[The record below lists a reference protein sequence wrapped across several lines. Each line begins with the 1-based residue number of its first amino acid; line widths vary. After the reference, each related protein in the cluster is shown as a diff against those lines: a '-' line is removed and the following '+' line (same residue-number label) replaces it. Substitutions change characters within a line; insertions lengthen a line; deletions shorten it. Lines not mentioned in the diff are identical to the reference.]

1 MVNCYNYALVV
12 NPEIKPIFLR
22 NKEGTWQLQVSVLMY
37 SWECPEA
44 AFNSKELRL
53 EINIAATKSNATG
66 KHTCHDLIMNLWDA
80 NTGIQYAYANV
91 CITIKENKPL
101 IVGEKA
107 GVFNILTKILSNVSL
122 EENIALINTT
132 PLEKVFWAFAYDP
145 LPCEDFMEEVALRD
159 VTEEEAQLLL
169 SDLLNNVSLVMETSA
184 VTTNY
189 QEMVI
194 HKPCVATTSYVGSEL
209 TIAGPALVEEQD
221 GGLDGV
227 LAVQY
232 RVSDNYMAEIG
243 DTNSYT
249 TINFTVGN
257 DSWGIGA
264 VKLYNTGRSYNS
276 GLMFYPPGMMM
287 VVPDIEESKKNL
299 MRSNGDYSV
308 TGSDAPDV
316 AASFLPMAVAIDIN
330 KKDEELLCLFM
341 RNSRFYVTI
350 PSKD

>member
-66 KHTCHDLIMNLWDA
+66 KHTCHDLIMNLCDA
-80 NTGIQYAYANV
+80 NTGIQYADANV

-107 GVFNILTKILSNVSL
+107 GVFNIHTKILSNVSL

-194 HKPCVATTSYVGSEL
+194 HKPCVATTAYGGDEL
-209 TIAGPALVEEQD
+209 TIAGSAASKE
-221 GGLDGV
+221 GGLVASQYGWTENYKSQDDTLDFAMMSIMAGNNRWNVGALNWRTSCRNYYSPLSDGK
-227 LAVQY
+227 
-232 RVSDNYMAEIG
+232 
-243 DTNSYT
+243 
-249 TINFTVGN
+249 INRIITPC
-257 DSWGIGA
+257 D
-264 VKLYNTGRSYNS
+264 LGR
-276 GLMFYPPGMMM
+276 
-287 VVPDIEESKKNL
+287 SKKNL
-299 MRSNGDYSV
+299 MRSNSDYSV
-308 TGSDAPDV
+308 NGSDNQGGTTLCAAADV
-316 AASFLPMAVAIDIN
+316 STKDKDVGVTWTDEADSFYY
-330 KKDEELLCLFM
+330 
-341 RNSRFYVTI
+341 S
-350 PSKD
+350 

>member
-66 KHTCHDLIMNLWDA
+66 KHTCHDLIINLWDA
-80 NTGIQYAYANV
+80 NTGIQYADANV

-145 LPCEDFMEEVALRD
+145 LPCEDFMEEVAARD
-159 VTEEEAQLLL
+159 VTEEEARLLL

-194 HKPCVATTSYVGSEL
+194 HKPCVATASYAGDSL
-209 TIAGPALVEEQD
+209 TIAGPAASSDGILIASQYEWTENYKSQD
-221 GGLDGV
+221 DK
-227 LAVQY
+227 
-232 RVSDNYMAEIG
+232 SDFAMI
-243 DTNSYT
+243 S
-249 TINFTVGN
+249 FMVGN
-257 DSWGIGA
+257 ESWSAGA
-264 VKLYNTGRSYNS
+264 VNWVNSCGRNYFKILENEKIKIIIIPCSIAENK
-276 GLMFYPPGMMM
+276 
-287 VVPDIEESKKNL
+287 ENL
-299 MRSNGDYSV
+299 MRSNSDYSV
-308 TGSDAPDV
+308 TGSDIPGVTATV
-316 AASFLPMAVAIDIN
+316 AANVST
-330 KKDEELLCLFM
+330 KDKDAG
-341 RNSRFYVTI
+341 RNWILSAEIKYF
-350 PSKD
+350 

>member
-66 KHTCHDLIMNLWDA
+66 KHTCHDLIINLWDA
-80 NTGIQYAYANV
+80 NTGIQYADANV

-145 LPCEDFMEEVALRD
+145 LPCEDFMEEVAARD

-194 HKPCVATTSYVGSEL
+194 HKPCVATASYVGDSL
-209 TIAGPALVEEQD
+209 TIAGPANSTDGSLIATQFNAIGNYVVET
-221 GGLDGV
+221 G
-227 LAVQY
+227 
-232 RVSDNYMAEIG
+232 S
-243 DTNSYT
+243 TNAYT
-249 TINFTVGN
+249 TMNFTVGN
-257 DSWGIGA
+257 GSWTIGALSWGNSCGHNYY
-264 VKLYNTGRSYNS
+264 KFSKDGRIILINN
-276 GLMFYPPGMMM
+276 PC
-287 VVPDIEESKKNL
+287 ITAENKENL
-299 MRSNGDYSV
+299 MRSNSDYSV
-308 TGSDAPDV
+308 TGGDAMMV
-316 AASFLPMAVAIDIN
+316 AAEALASDIS

-341 RNSRFYVTI
+341 RNSKILNAT
-350 PSKD
+350 PSTGLTPMVN

>member
-12 NPEIKPIFLR
+12 NSEIKPIFLR

-66 KHTCHDLIMNLWDA
+66 KHTCHDLIINLWDA
-80 NTGIQYAYANV
+80 NTGIQHADANV

-194 HKPCVATTSYVGSEL
+194 HKPCVATTSYAGSEL
-209 TIAGPALVEEQD
+209 TIAGPAAELGAA
-221 GGLDGV
+221 GGAV
-227 LAVQY
+227 LATQY
-232 RVSDNYMAEIG
+232 SVSDNYMAE
-243 DTNSYT
+243 
-249 TINFTVGN
+249 TVGN
-257 DSWGIGA
+257 NVNVYATIRFVVDNAAWVAGT
-264 VKLYNTGRSYNS
+264 VNLYNTRRHYYYLGH
-276 GLMFYPPGMMM
+276 MFNPYLQLCV
-287 VVPDIEESKKNL
+287 VVPDSKESKKNL

-308 TGSDAPDV
+308 TGSNAQDLASV
-316 AASFLPMAVAIDIN
+316 AVSSDFSINDKEVFCEFMKSSNNFLPKVQD
-330 KKDEELLCLFM
+330 
-341 RNSRFYVTI
+341 
-350 PSKD
+350 

>member
-12 NPEIKPIFLR
+12 NSEIKPIFLR

-66 KHTCHDLIMNLWDA
+66 KHTCHDLIINLWDA

-107 GVFNILTKILSNVSL
+107 GVFNIHTKILSNVSL

-145 LPCEDFMEEVALRD
+145 LPCEDFMEEVAARD

-194 HKPCVATTSYVGSEL
+194 HKPCVATTSYAGDIL
-209 TIAGPALVEEQD
+209 TIAGTAISEE
-221 GGLDGV
+221 GGLVASQYGWTENYKSQDDTLDFAMMSMMADHDRWNVGALNWRPSCRNYYSPLSDG
-227 LAVQY
+227 
-232 RVSDNYMAEIG
+232 R
-243 DTNSYT
+243 
-249 TINFTVGN
+249 INRIITPC
-257 DSWGIGA
+257 D
-264 VKLYNTGRSYNS
+264 LGR
-276 GLMFYPPGMMM
+276 
-287 VVPDIEESKKNL
+287 SKKNL
-299 MRSNGDYSV
+299 MRSNSDYSV
-308 TGSDAPDV
+308 NGSETSDALVWAAAADV
-316 AASFLPMAVAIDIN
+316 SNKYKDSAVNWNLEIKSFYFSGVGPG
-330 KKDEELLCLFM
+330 
-341 RNSRFYVTI
+341 
-350 PSKD
+350 

>member
-1 MVNCYNYALVV
+1 MVNCKYALLL
-12 NPEIKPIFLR
+12 NTDIKPIFLR
-22 NKEGTWQLQVSVLMY
+22 NKEGTWQLQVSLLMY

-66 KHTCHDLIMNLWDA
+66 KHTCHDLIINLWDA
-80 NTGIQYAYANV
+80 NTGIQYADANV

-122 EENIALINTT
+122 EENIALIKTT

-145 LPCEDFMEEVALRD
+145 LPCEDFMEEVAARD

-189 QEMVI
+189 QEMVM
-194 HKPCVATTSYVGSEL
+194 HKPCVATTSYVGDSL
-209 TIAGPALVEEQD
+209 TIAGPATSTDGSLLATQFNVTGNYAVETD
-221 GGLDGV
+221 P
-227 LAVQY
+227 AY
-232 RVSDNYMAEIG
+232 A
-243 DTNSYT
+243 
-249 TINFTVGN
+249 TINFTAGN

-264 VKLYNTGRSYNS
+264 VNLYNTRRTYYS
-276 GLMFYPPGMMM
+276 GPMFYPPRFFV
-287 VVPDIEESKKNL
+287 VVPDIKESKKNL

-308 TGSDAPDV
+308 TGSDVP
-316 AASFLPMAVAIDIN
+316 ASFLPLARASDIN
-330 KKDEELLCLFM
+330 KKDEEFLCEFQKNCTIARFQKRLLQQ
-341 RNSRFYVTI
+341 
-350 PSKD
+350 D

>member
-66 KHTCHDLIMNLWDA
+66 KHTCHDLIINLWDA
-80 NTGIQYAYANV
+80 NTGIQHVDANV

-145 LPCEDFMEEVALRD
+145 LPCEDFMEEVAARD
-159 VTEEEAQLLL
+159 VTEEEARLLL

-194 HKPCVATTSYVGSEL
+194 HKPCVATASYVGDSL
-209 TIAGPALVEEQD
+209 TIAGPANSTDGSLISTQFNAIGNYVVET
-221 GGLDGV
+221 G
-227 LAVQY
+227 
-232 RVSDNYMAEIG
+232 S
-243 DTNSYT
+243 TNAYT
-249 TINFTVGN
+249 TMNYTVGN
-257 DSWGIGA
+257 CSPTIGA
-264 VKLYNTGRSYNS
+264 LNLYSTRRLYYSDPII
-276 GLMFYPPGMMM
+276 YPPLVYT
-287 VVPDIEESKKNL
+287 VVPDIDESKKNL

-308 TGSDAPDV
+308 TGGDALMAATTVVATDV
-316 AASFLPMAVAIDIN
+316 S
-330 KKDEELLCLFM
+330 
-341 RNSRFYVTI
+341 
-350 PSKD
+350 SKDVEVVSKHIKNSKILKATPSTGLTHMVN